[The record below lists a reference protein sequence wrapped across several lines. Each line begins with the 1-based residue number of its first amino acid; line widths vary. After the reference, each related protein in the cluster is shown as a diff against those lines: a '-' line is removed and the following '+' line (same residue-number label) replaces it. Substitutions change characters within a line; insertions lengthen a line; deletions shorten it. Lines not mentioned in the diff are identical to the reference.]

1 MGLGVGESGL
11 GVGASGLVVGL
22 WLELA
27 NGMGLVMVV
36 LGLGLVLNCCLE
48 LVFFRLAIVVV
59 IVTGL
64 VDVFRL
70 VLEMIFEL
78 ELRVV
83 CWLGLVVLE
92 PGLAVICGLGSVMV
106 LWLEVLD
113 VLGLGVGEV
122 VL

>member
-1 MGLGVGESGL
+1 MGLGVED
-11 GVGASGLVVGL
+11 SGLVVVGL
-22 WLELA
+22 WSELA
-27 NGMGLVMVV
+27 NGMGLVVEV
-36 LGLGLVLNCCLE
+36 LGLGFMLVCWFELVLH
-48 LVFFRLAIVVV
+48 FRLAIVVV
-59 IVTGL
+59 IVPGL
-64 VDVFRL
+64 VVVFRL
-70 VLEMIFEL
+70 VLKMFFEL